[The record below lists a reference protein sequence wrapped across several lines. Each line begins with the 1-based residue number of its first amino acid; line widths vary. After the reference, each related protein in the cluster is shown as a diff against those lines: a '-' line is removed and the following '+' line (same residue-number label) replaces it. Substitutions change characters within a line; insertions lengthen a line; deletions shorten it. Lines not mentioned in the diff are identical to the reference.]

1 MPSSKKTSRTKP
13 LIDHKPINSLVV
25 TESDA
30 TDIKSLDLLDL
41 TFYSRKTMKLR
52 IDKHN

>member
-13 LIDHKPINSLVV
+13 LIDHKLINSLVV

-30 TDIKSLDLLDL
+30 TDIKSLDLDL